1 MNLGIAQSFLGHHR
15 ESIRTF
21 QAMIKEGVGDSFLVD
36 FNLAREY
43 AVLGDK
49 LKSQIHRTS
58 YLQKFDES
66 LKKNIR

>member
-1 MNLGIAQSFLGHHR
+1 
-15 ESIRTF
+15 
-21 QAMIKEGVGDSFLVD
+21 MIKEGVGDSFLVD